1 MKIPHCFKVF
11 VILSVA
17 GTIWLGDAFAQDEN
31 QILEDLKIFE
41 EFGSIPDSLFLLD
54 SGHSYPYEVLDKK
67 ATIEVLEMNRGIT
80 AVIDYLIRIKVHSND
95 PLEVTEASLV
105 GLPFYFADGIERITN
120 LEGITHQIEGGESRL
135 DVDNIR
141 TVDLNSRYKVLEFE
155 MPNAGPGDIIEYK
168 YTLERRYI
176 EELPDFYFSH
186 RVPTR
191 NVELYFKN
199 SDFIRYN
206 TVPQNHDFEISYQE
220 HRVDTSSVPFVFTY
234 NRPNPVYVQT
244 WKAENV
250 PAVDASSFIS
260 SIDDIRA
267 KIKFQISEFGLPRQ
281 PLENSWEFVAA
292 QILRNDNPFT
302 TIENAPAM
310 IQAGSDI
317 AEKMNSDIAVQ
328 DSIFHRINSNMQF
341 NGQTAIFADGS
352 LDGVLEGQPSSQ
364 AEINLVLLAMLKGAG
379 IDAYPVYLSGRD
391 FGRINMEFPSLF
403 QFNSMLVLSE
413 IEGEQFFMDASFPH
427 SLPNLIPVK
436 LYSERGMVL
445 TDSTHYWQE
454 ISPDKSTFEFNIE
467 MEAAL
472 LNDGSLTGTLN
483 AETYGYPSQQIRQKL
498 SNGEDIRSVT
508 FDTFFDVYSDVTFQQ
523 ISLQVDS
530 MNRDRI
536 QFEAEFLIENYA
548 LTFSDGIE
556 FRPMVVGYLF
566 SNPFEATERRVPIT
580 LDASEKLSINYTIE
594 LPEGF
599 TTEVSGETRS
609 TSLAGASLF
618 EEYLAEDNRIDY
630 SFDIDITRKEFPA
643 EVYSQLRQIYERW
656 VDLSNEAWFIDN

>member
-1 MKIPHCFKVF
+1 LKIPHCFKVL

-17 GTIWLGDAFAQDEN
+17 GTIWCGDAFAQDEN

-67 ATIEVLEMNRGIT
+67 ATIQVLEMNRGIT
-80 AVIDYLIRIKVHSND
+80 AVIDYLMRIKVHSDD

-120 LEGITHQIEGGESRL
+120 LEGITHHLNGGETRL

-155 MPNAGPGDIIEYK
+155 MPDAGPGDIIEYK

-206 TVPQNHDFEISYQE
+206 AVPQNHDFEISYQE

-310 IQAGSDI
+310 IQAGRDM
-317 AEKMNSDIAVQ
+317 AEKMNSGTAVQ

-413 IEGEQFFMDASFPH
+413 IEGEQYFMDASFPH

-454 ISPDKSTFEFNIE
+454 ISPDKSTFGFNIQ
-467 MEAAL
+467 MDAAL
-472 LNDGSLTGTLN
+472 QGDGSLAGTLT
-483 AETYGYPSQQIRQKL
+483 AETNGYPSQQIRQKL
-498 SNGEDIRSVT
+498 SNGEDVRSVT
-508 FDTFFDVYSDVTFQQ
+508 FDTFFDVYSDVSFQQ

-530 MNRDRI
+530 MNLDKI
-536 QFEAEFLIENYA
+536 QFEAEFLIEDYA
-548 LTFSDGIE
+548 RTFSDGIE

-566 SNPFEATERRVPIT
+566 NNPFEATERRVPIT
-580 LDASEKLSINYTIE
+580 LDAPEKLSINYTIE

-656 VDLSNEAWFIDN
+656 VELSNETWFIDN